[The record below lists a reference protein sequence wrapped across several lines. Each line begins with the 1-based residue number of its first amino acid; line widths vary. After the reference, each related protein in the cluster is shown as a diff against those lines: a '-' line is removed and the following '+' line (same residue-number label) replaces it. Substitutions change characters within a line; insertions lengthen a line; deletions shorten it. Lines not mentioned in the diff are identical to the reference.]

1 MFTGIIQGKGKVES
15 LGQDGRLALSADM
28 FAETAANGVPPGLGD
43 SIAVNGVCL
52 TVTSLTA
59 TTLIGTRLTGTSVT
73 DTSLGGTTATFDL
86 SSETL
91 RRTSLG
97 QLKPG
102 DEVNLERALRL
113 GDRLDGHLVQGHVD
127 AVSEVLSIADEGET
141 RAIKIRLVDQISEF
155 IAEKGS
161 VCIDGISL
169 TIGEVKQNYFAVY
182 IIPHTAAV
190 TTIGQWSPGRKV
202 NLEADCIARYVARS
216 LAVRGSAK

>member
-15 LGQDGRLALSADM
+15 LGPDGRLALSSGL
-28 FAETAANGVPPGLGD
+28 FAETAASRAQPAIGE

-52 TVTSLTA
+52 TVTSLNSA
-59 TTLIGTRLTGTSVT
+59 
-73 DTSLGGTTATFDL
+73 TATFDL

-97 QLKPG
+97 ELTTG
-102 DEVNLERALRL
+102 VEVNLERALRM

-127 AVSEVLSIADEGET
+127 AVSEVLSTADEGET

-169 TIGEVKQNYFAVY
+169 TIGEVRQDYFVVY

-190 TTIGQWSPGRKV
+190 TTIGQWSAGRKV

-216 LAVRGSAK
+216 LAVKESAK